1 MIPIKRIL
9 AALTLLPMLALA
21 QSVKL
26 TDEVPYV
33 QTPQAVVDKM
43 LELSQVRATDFI
55 IDLGSGDGRIVITA
69 AKRSGARGF
78 GVDIAAPLVAEA
90 TRRAQS
96 EGVADRAAFYQ
107 RDLFETDLR
116 QATVV
121 TMYLLPEYNL
131 LLRPRLLAQLRPGA
145 RVVSHDWDMGDWTP
159 DYKAEVPVPDKSVG
173 LRKSSK
179 VYVWIV
185 PARVEGRWNFA
196 IREGT
201 NLQPAEA
208 RIGQRYQEI
217 GGTLRIGAV
226 VLPIEHGAIRGADIS
241 FRVEHASGTI
251 RFQGRVAQDR
261 IEGTMAVAGARS
273 QPWQAQRQSSGS

>member
-1 MIPIKRIL
+1 MMPVKRVL
-9 AALTLLPMLALA
+9 AALMLIPSLTLA
-21 QSVKL
+21 QSARL

-43 LELSQVRATDFI
+43 LKLAQVRATDFI

-69 AKRSGARGF
+69 AKYRGARGF

-90 TRRAQS
+90 TRRAQA
-96 EGVADRAAFYQ
+96 EGVADRVAFYQ

-159 DYKAEVPVPDKSVG
+159 DYKAEVPVPDKPVG
-173 LRKSSK
+173 LVKSSN

-185 PARVEGRWNFA
+185 PARVEGRWGFA
-196 IREGT
+196 IPEST

-208 RIGQRYQEI
+208 RIEQHYQKI

-226 VLPIEHGAIRGADIS
+226 VLPIEHGAIRGAEIS
-241 FRVEHASGTI
+241 FRVEHASGPI
-251 RFQGRVAQDR
+251 RFQGRIAQDR
-261 IEGTMAVAGARS
+261 IEGTMAVGGARS
-273 QPWQAQRQSSGS
+273 QPWRAQRL